1 MKIEIKGLEGK
12 ELNPNHIGG
21 MTSRGKALFIFNE
34 KSEAEKDLSKG
45 IETIATTEDP
55 AMIVDWE
62 KWRMVRE
69 ILPMRYCEMPE
80 NDKAPLLNAH
90 NRYTIEDVKGSAV
103 EWRTENDMLI
113 CKTIVSESEKDIQ
126 TKIKEGHID
135 SVSIG
140 YLTDKSMTVEVPK
153 KSAVTID
160 GTEFRNDYEDD
171 VPLVVR
177 TWWKIKELSLVPIG
191 ADAAAKFRAELQGKT
206 SLPGQI
212 TSEDPEL
219 QKKLDELQ
227 KEITSVKNLNQ
238 DLNIKLN
245 ERGNTMDE
253 KTVPTPD
260 EIRAAEQCRIA
271 EIEAYASSPVAKNY
285 KPGKEALEAKK
296 KEAVKNNWTADQFR
310 GHVYDNFDDTKATEK
325 FVTDLD
331 MSEKETGKLS
341 ISKYLSAAFD
351 YAQGKSDAFKEA
363 GLEKEAVEAATKK
376 ALTISGKSSVKGSVL
391 PWDFFKNKEVR
402 QYSKFLNPE
411 LNQRTSAGIGIS
423 LGANLIAAEHF
434 GNQFVDIVRNLGVAG
449 PWGVRN
455 ITAGNGTI
463 QIPKKTSSGTFHWV
477 AERGTGTAT
486 DFVIGQLTASPN
498 DGWSSMAYG
507 RRALLLSNP
516 SLDALILDDILQNII
531 SGRDK
536 ALLHGAGTNEPSG
549 IAITSGVGSVTG
561 ASLDW
566 DALVEFW
573 TDVASN
579 NLNSASAK
587 YVMNALTAG
596 ILMTRPVVSG
606 GYLGFLMDMLNKI
619 GGNIVSNQAENGY
632 LFYGDGSEAAIVDWG
647 VIDILVNPFL
657 NATGDVTITGF
668 TSMDVLVS
676 RADAF
681 SVANDVD

>member
-12 ELNPNHIGG
+12 ELNPNHFGG
-21 MTSRGKALFIFNE
+21 MCSRQSAVLDRAKTDEQINSGL
-34 KSEAEKDLSKG
+34 
-45 IETIATTEDP
+45 ETIATTEDP
-55 AMIVDWE
+55 ALIMDWE
-62 KWRMVRE
+62 NWRIVRE
-69 ILPMRYCEMPE
+69 ILPMKYAVMPD
-80 NDKAPLLNAH
+80 NNKAPLLNAH
-90 NRYTIEDVKGSAV
+90 NRGDIEDVVGSAFD
-103 EWRTENDMLI
+103 WKTEGTYLLSKI
-113 CKTIVSESEKDIQ
+113 LVSEAEPEIRQ
-126 TKIKEGHID
+126 KIKEGHVD

-140 YLTDKSMTVEVPK
+140 YLTDKLQTVEVPK
-153 KSAVTID
+153 KASVMID
-160 GTEFRNDYEDD
+160 GVEYKNEFNDEY
-171 VPLVVR
+171 PLLVR

-191 ADAAAKFRAELQGKT
+191 ADAAAKFRAELQGK
-206 SLPGQI
+206 I

-219 QKKLDELQ
+219 QKKLDALQ
-227 KEITSVKNLNQ
+227 NEITTVKNINQ
-238 DLNIKLN
+238 DLNIKLK
-245 ERGNTMDE
+245 ERGNTME
-253 KTVPTPD
+253 EPKVLSPD
-260 EIRAAEQCRIA
+260 EIRKAEQERIA
-271 EIEAYASSPVAKNY
+271 GIEAYAASPVAKNY

-296 KEAVKNNWTADQFR
+296 KEAVQNNWTADQFR
-310 GHVYDNFDDTKATEK
+310 GHVYDNFDDSKPTER

-331 MSEKETGKLS
+331 MSEKEVGKLS
-341 ISKYLSAAFD
+341 ISKYLNAAFD
-351 YAQGKSDAFKEA
+351 YAQGKSDAFKDA

-376 ALTISGKSSVKGSVL
+376 ALTIQGKSAVKGNVL
-391 PWDFFKNKEVR
+391 PWDFFKNKEVT

-411 LNQRTSAGIGIS
+411 LSKRTSAGIGVT

-477 AERGTGTAT
+477 SERGTGTAT
-486 DFVIGQLTASPN
+486 DFVIGQLTATPH

-516 SLDALILDDILQNII
+516 SLDALILDDILQNIV

-536 ALLHGAGTNEPSG
+536 ALLHGAGTNEPDG
-549 IAITSGVGSVTG
+549 IAIVSGVGSVTG

-579 NLNSASAK
+579 NLNTASAK

-619 GGNIVSNQAENGY
+619 GGNIVSNQVENGY

-647 VIDILVNPFL
+647 VIDILVNPYL

-681 SVANDVD
+681 SVSSDVS

>member
-1 MKIEIKGLEGK
+1 MNIEIKGLEGK
-12 ELNPNHIGG
+12 ELNPNHFGG
-21 MTSRGKALFIFNE
+21 MCSRDKAILVFTKREDGEDDLNE
-34 KSEAEKDLSKG
+34 G
-45 IETIATTEDP
+45 IDTIATTEDP
-55 AMIVDWE
+55 AIVVDWE

-69 ILPMRYCEMPE
+69 ILPMRYCELPD

-90 NRYTIEDVKGSAV
+90 SRKSIEDVKGSAV
-103 EWRTENDMLI
+103 KWKTENDLLVCRTVI
-113 CKTIVSESEKDIQ
+113 SETEKDVQ

-140 YLTDKSMTVEVPK
+140 YLTDESRTVEIPK
-153 KSAVTID
+153 KASILID
-160 GTEFRNDYEDD
+160 GKEFKNDYEDD
-171 VPLVVR
+171 TPLLVR

-191 ADAAAKFRAELQGKT
+191 ADAAAKFRAELQSKT
-206 SLPGQI
+206 NSLPGQI

-219 QKKLDELQ
+219 QKKLDQLQ
-227 KEITSVKNLNQ
+227 NEITSVKNLNQ

-245 ERGNTMDE
+245 ERGNIMSE
-253 KTVPTPD
+253 PIVPTPD
-260 EIRAAEQCRIA
+260 EIRKAEQDRIA
-271 EIEAYASSPVAKNY
+271 DIESYAVSPVAKNY
-285 KPGKEALEAKK
+285 KAGKEALEAKR
-296 KEAVKNNWTADQFR
+296 KEAIQNNWTADQFR
-310 GHVYDNFDDTKATEK
+310 GHVYDNFDDTKPTEK

-331 MSEKETGKLS
+331 MSEKDCSKLS
-341 ISKYLSAAFD
+341 IGKYLNAAFD
-351 YAQGKSDAFKEA
+351 HAQGKSDAFKDA
-363 GLEKEAVEAATKK
+363 GLEKEAVEAATKR
-376 ALTISGKSSVKGSVL
+376 ALTIEGKTQLRGGVL
-391 PWDFFKNKEVR
+391 PWDFFKNKEVTK
-402 QYSKFLNPE
+402 YSKLLSE
-411 LNQRTSAGIGIS
+411 RTSAGIGIS
-423 LGANLIAAEHF
+423 LGANLIAAQHF
-434 GNQFVDIVRNLGVAG
+434 GDQFIDIVRNLGVAG

-486 DFVIGQLTASPN
+486 DFVIGQLTAAPN

-531 SGRDK
+531 AGRDK
-536 ALLHGAGTNEPSG
+536 ALLHGAGSDEPTG
-549 IAITSGVGSVTG
+549 IAITSGVGGVTG

-566 DALVEFW
+566 DAIVEFW
-573 TDVASN
+573 TDVATN
-579 NLNSASAK
+579 NLNTANSK
-587 YVMNALTAG
+587 FVMNALTAG

-619 GGNIVSNQAENGY
+619 GGAIVSNQANNGY

-647 VIDILVNPFL
+647 VIDILVNPYL

-681 SVANDVD
+681 SVASDVS